1 MTNARDDVMLT
12 MRTCVFAS
20 KARTSGRETKVGGRK
35 EVQEELQKLLERG
48 AKKERWTEA
57 RRNARNRV
65 LGCTTRT
72 WLEAKRCAHG
82 NGVEFDVDSDSQ
94 LTRGVADVACE
105 ALRGKDAMEV
115 AQLDVRAFGR
125 ELGLSPAFLAPSH
138 ANGFQNLVNAMK
150 KRAAVLHGRDEADG
164 TDVPEAVRFPSLRI
178 TADDVEAQGSFAAV
192 QAQYLR
198 PDLEQ
203 VKKLV
208 HVLREKQIGVVAH
221 FYMDPQVQ
229 GVLSEAAL
237 EWPHICISDSLLMAD
252 KAVAMVEEGGCRS
265 ICVLGVD
272 FMSENVRA
280 ILDEAGHKDV
290 QVYRMSSEAIGCS
303 LAEAAE
309 SPSYDAYLTEASKTP
324 NSVHVVYI
332 NTSLKTKARAQG
344 LVPTITCTSSNVV
357 QTVLTA
363 YAQIPGVTVWYG
375 PDTYMGANI
384 EKLLTDLSEMTDAE
398 IQELHPEHNRET
410 IKSILPRFKYFKDGS
425 CIVHD
430 LFGGEV
436 CDTVRTYYRDTYLT
450 AHFEVPGEM
459 FILAMEA
466 KQRGMGVVGS
476 TQNILDF
483 ICNRLDEAIHNRET
497 EETLRFVL
505 GTESGMITSIVR
517 HVQAKLKPVM
527 ASHPGLAVEV
537 IFPVSTDA
545 VSRPE
550 EPPEGLDAVPGTLL
564 SEGCSLTGG
573 CASCPYM
580 KMNSLDALQF
590 VCNEIPA
597 DGSLAPTLGPFL
609 PKKYAEKSPVPG
621 LTLAGAGCIPILH
634 MRGFQRTK
642 SLPSALAEDI
652 ATRNL
657 TAGASTPAR

>member
-1 MTNARDDVMLT
+1 MRAQVRASISRDRGIGTPAKGKV
-12 MRTCVFAS
+12 
-20 KARTSGRETKVGGRK
+20 ET
-35 EVQEELQKLLERG
+35 QEQLQKLLARG
-48 AKKERWTEA
+48 ARSIAWPEERRKAE
-57 RRNARNRV
+57 NRV

-72 WLEAKRCAHG
+72 WLEARRCRG
-82 NGVEFDVDSDSQ
+82 GKGVEFEVDSDSQ
-94 LTRGVADVACE
+94 LTRGVGAIACE
-105 ALRGKDAMEV
+105 ALRGKDAQQV
-115 AQLDVRAFGR
+115 ARIDVQEFGK
-125 ELGLSPAFLAPSH
+125 EIGLSQAFLAPSH

-150 KRAAVLHGRDEADG
+150 KRAAVLQAQDEADG
-164 TDVPEAVRFPSLRI
+164 ADVPEAVRFPSLRI
-178 TADDVEAQGSFAAV
+178 TADDVEAEGSFAAA
-192 QAQYLR
+192 QAQFLR

-203 VKKLV
+203 VKELV
-208 HVLREKQIGVVAH
+208 HVIQEKRIGVVAH
-221 FYMDPQVQ
+221 FYMDPEVQ

-237 EWPHICISDSLLMAD
+237 DWPHICISDSLLMAD
-252 KAVAMVEEGGCRS
+252 KAVAMVKEGGCKS

-290 QVYRMSSEAIGCS
+290 QVYRMASDAIGCS

-309 SPSYDAYLTEASKTP
+309 SLSYETYLKEASKTP

-332 NTSLKTKARAQG
+332 NTSLRTKARAHG

-384 EKLLTDLSEMTDAE
+384 EKLLTDLSEMDDAA
-398 IQELHPEHNRET
+398 IQELHPDHNRET

-483 ICNRLDEAIHNRET
+483 ICHRLDEAIHDGET
-497 EETLRFVL
+497 DETLRFVL

-517 HVQAKLKPVM
+517 HVQAKLKPVV

-545 VSRPE
+545 ISRPE
-550 EPPEGLDAVPGTLL
+550 EQPAGLGAVPGTLL
-564 SEGCSLTGG
+564 SEGCSLSGG

-580 KMNSLDALQF
+580 KMNSLDALQH
-590 VCNEIPA
+590 VCREIPA
-597 DGSLAPTLGPFL
+597 DGTLAPALGPFL
-609 PKKYAEKSPVPG
+609 PKKYAEDSPIPG

-642 SLPSALAEDI
+642 RLPSGLAEDI
-652 ATRNL
+652 TTRN
-657 TAGASTPAR
+657 STGSTLSPAR